1 MDEIKIDKDFVFNLD
16 INLAKL
22 LDDALTLY
30 NDTRKGYKGESEEEW
45 QDAILDVRNGFRRYH
60 EYSEDSQPEWDD
72 EMIEDIEETCKRL
85 GKIFTGL
92 WQ

>member
-1 MDEIKIDKDFVFNLD
+1 MSNIKADKDFVFNLD

-45 QDAILDVRNGFRRYH
+45 QDTILDIRDGFRRYH
-60 EYSEDSQPEWDD
+60 NTEFPEWSD
-72 EMIEDIEETCKRL
+72 EAQKDIEETCSRL
-85 GKIFTGL
+85 GEVFSGL